1 VQHDGAQAE
10 HDVQQQNGNDPE
22 RRLAAT
28 GVRGA
33 K

>member
-1 VQHDGAQAE
+1 MQHDGAQAE
-10 HDVQQQNGNDPE
+10 QDVQQQNGHDVV
-22 RRLAAT
+22 RLLAAM